1 MKMLRKI
8 WTLPVKLYQVTL
20 SPLLGANCRF
30 EPSCSHYMVGAV
42 DEWGIFRGTWL
53 GLKRIC
59 RCHPWGGSGVDEVP
73 KKEVQKQS

>member
-1 MKMLRKI
+1 MKWLRQV
-8 WTLPVKLYQVTL
+8 WTFPVKIYQVTL

-42 DEWGIFRGTWL
+42 DEWGILKGTWL
-53 GLKRIC
+53 GIKRIC

-73 KKEVQKQS
+73 KRDARRQI